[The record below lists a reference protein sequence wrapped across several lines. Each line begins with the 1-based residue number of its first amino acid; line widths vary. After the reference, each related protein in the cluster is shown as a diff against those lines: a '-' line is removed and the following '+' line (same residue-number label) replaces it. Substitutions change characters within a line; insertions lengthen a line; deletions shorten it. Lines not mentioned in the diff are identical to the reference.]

1 MKINDVPYFK
11 TKSYLKKSTGGI
23 GKSNKM
29 NKKQL
34 QLVAGEYHKWVR
46 DMRELRQSE
55 FYTSFRM
62 TPEIF
67 DKVLLKIEH
76 KLQTCDLYRKDTISP
91 AERFAVTLR

>member
-1 MKINDVPYFK
+1 MGD
-11 TKSYLKKSTGGI
+11 I
-23 GKSNKM
+23 GKCNKT

-34 QLVAGEYHKWVR
+34 QLVSGEYHKLVT
-46 DMRELRQSE
+46 DIRELCQLA

-91 AERFAVTLR
+91 AERLAVTLR

>member
-1 MKINDVPYFK
+1 M
-11 TKSYLKKSTGGI
+11 
-23 GKSNKM
+23 KSNKM
-29 NKKQL
+29 NKKTVTTCCRRVSSIGQRHER
-34 QLVAGEYHKWVR
+34 ASP
-46 DMRELRQSE
+46 MA

-91 AERFAVTLR
+91 AERLAVTLR